1 MKKIILSMVVCV
13 NFACA
18 GVCSKKAQEFI
29 NYFEGKCEYST
40 SDTEAIY
47 FTCEGGHVEFYKD
60 GTWVHFGVYGEPA
73 VDYSLYGSDGYCT
86 VKETDKYGMKIGR
99 TYYKSDGTK
108 PSKVYKDF
116 KEFCLK

>member
-1 MKKIILSMVVCV
+1 MKKLILSMVVCV

-18 GVCSKKAQEFI
+18 GGCSKAAQRYI
-29 NYFEGKCEYST
+29 NHFEGKCEYST

-47 FTCEGGHVEFYKD
+47 FTCEGGHVSFYKD
-60 GTWVHFGVYGEPA
+60 GTRAHFTVYGEPT
-73 VDYSLYGSDGYCT
+73 VYYSLYRSDGYCE
-86 VKETDKYGMKIGR
+86 VIETDKYGMKTGQ

-108 PSKVYKDF
+108 PSKVYEDF